1 MTTFTVPD
9 VYQSA
14 LTFQVTLDDAS
25 YNLTVWWNI
34 FGQRS
39 YFTITDLFSNR
50 VVTSALIGSSLTE
63 GVNPINLVAGYFK
76 TSTMY
81 YYPEN
86 QVIVVAP

>member
-14 LTFQVTLDDAS
+14 ITFQVELDSAS
-25 YNLTVWWNI
+25 YTLMVWWNI

-50 VVTSALIGSSLTE
+50 VVTSALIGSSTTE
-63 GVNPINLVAGYFK
+63 GVAPVNLIAGYFK
-76 TSTMY
+76 TSVMY